1 MRIGDDRQREETMQY
16 QRIRIQFKNHIARL
30 TLNHPEALNA
40 VSLQMIRELNR
51 VLDEI
56 EDPSVGARC
65 LLIAGEGRGFCAGA
79 NLSDPETEMGEDA
92 RPDLG
97 EGLEKWYN
105 PFLIRLRDLPMPIVT
120 AVNGPA
126 AGVGMSFALMGDLVL
141 AARSAYFMQA
151 FRRIG
156 LIPDGGSTF
165 ILPRAIG
172 FSRAMELSLLG
183 ERLSAEKALEWGM
196 VNRVYADD
204 QLMPEALKLA
214 ETLAAG
220 PTQALRLIRQA
231 YWKSVDNTYEAQL
244 KLERTL
250 QRQAGQTEDF
260 REGVA
265 AFLEKR
271 PAKFKGR

>member
-1 MRIGDDRQREETMQY
+1 MEY
-16 QRIRIQFKNHIARL
+16 QRIRIEFKNRIALL
-30 TLNHPEALNA
+30 TLNHPETLNA
-40 VSLQMIRELNR
+40 VSLQMIRELNA

-56 EDPSVGARC
+56 EDPSHGARC
-65 LLIAGEGRGFCAGA
+65 LLITGRGRGFCAGA
-79 NLSDPETEMGEDA
+79 NLSDPEKNMGGGA
-92 RPDLG
+92 QPDLG
-97 EGLEKWYN
+97 DGLEKWYN
-105 PFLIRLRDLPMPIVT
+105 PFLLRLRDLPMPIVT

-141 AARSAYFMQA
+141 AARSAFFLQA

-156 LIPDGGSTF
+156 LIPDGGATF
-165 ILPRAIG
+165 ILPRMIG

-183 ERLSAEKALEWGM
+183 ERLPAEKALEWGM
-196 VNRVYADD
+196 INRVYEDD
-204 QLMPEALKLA
+204 QLMPEALKLVEA
-214 ETLAAG
+214 LAAG

-231 YWKSVDNTYEAQL
+231 YWKSIDNTYEAQL

-250 QRQAGQTEDF
+250 QRQAGQTRDF

-271 PAKFKGR
+271 PAKFKGN

>member
-1 MRIGDDRQREETMQY
+1 MEY
-16 QRIRIQFKNHIARL
+16 QRIKIEFKNNIGLL

-51 VLDEI
+51 VMDEI
-56 EDPSVGARC
+56 EDPSNAARC
-65 LLIAGEGRGFCAGA
+65 LLITGAGRGFCAGA
-79 NLSDPETEMGEDA
+79 NLSDPEKGMGRDQELDM
-92 RPDLG
+92 G

-105 PFLIRLRDLPMPIVT
+105 PFLLRLRDLRMPIVT

-126 AGVGMSFALMGDLVL
+126 AGVGMSLALMGDMVL
-141 AARSAYFMQA
+141 AARSAFFLQA

-156 LIPDGGSTF
+156 LIPDGGATF
-165 ILPRAIG
+165 MLPRMIG

-183 ERLSAEKALEWGM
+183 ERLPAEKALEWGM
-196 VNRVYADD
+196 INRIYADD
-204 QLMPEALKLA
+204 RLMPEAHKLA
-214 ETLAAG
+214 EELAGG

-231 YWKSVDNTYEAQL
+231 YWKSSDNTYEEQL

-250 QRQAGQTEDF
+250 QRQAGQTQDF
-260 REGVA
+260 KEGVS

-271 PAKFKGR
+271 PAKFQGK

>member
-1 MRIGDDRQREETMQY
+1 MAY
-16 QRIRIQFKNHIARL
+16 QRIQIDFNNSIALL
-30 TLNHPEALNA
+30 TLNHPETLNA

-65 LLIAGEGRGFCAGA
+65 LLITGQGRGFCAGA
-79 NLSDPETEMGEDA
+79 NLSDPEKKMSADEQ
-92 RPDLG
+92 RDLG
-97 EGLEKWYN
+97 AGLEKWYN

-126 AGVGMSFALMGDLVL
+126 AGVGMSFALMGDMVL
-141 AARSAYFMQA
+141 AARSAFFLQA

-156 LIPDGGSTF
+156 LIPDGGATF
-165 ILPRAIG
+165 ILPRMIG

-183 ERLSAEKALEWGM
+183 ERLPADKALEWGM
-196 VNRVYADD
+196 INRVYEDD

-214 ETLAAG
+214 KALAEGPTETLC
-220 PTQALRLIRQA
+220 LIRQA
-231 YWKSVDNTYEAQL
+231 YWKSIDNTYEAQL
-244 KLERTL
+244 KLERIF
-250 QRQAGQTEDF
+250 QRKAGQTHDF
-260 REGVA
+260 LEGVS

-271 PAKFKGR
+271 PAKFKGH